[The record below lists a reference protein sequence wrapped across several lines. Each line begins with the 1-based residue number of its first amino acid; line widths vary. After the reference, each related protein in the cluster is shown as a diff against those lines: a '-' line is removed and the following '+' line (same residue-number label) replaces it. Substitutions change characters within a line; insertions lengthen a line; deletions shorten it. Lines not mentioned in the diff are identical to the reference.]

1 MKIVI
6 TLFALAMAFYAFSAF
21 AQEELTEVALAEYL
35 DMVKTNHPYFNKE
48 QLSVDIE
55 EKQAQSLL
63 GTQDWLL
70 SVVPAYSYLGKG
82 SAPEYSANELHRA
95 GVEAG
100 LDKAMW
106 NTGGRLG
113 FSMTTGYTRLHTDVG
128 TNNVYRHGFVASY
141 IHPLLQNRAGKLDR
155 LEYELSDYTIDFTQV
170 QAYENQENFLLD
182 VSIRFLD
189 WAYYAREVAIRQERL
204 EIAKRGLDDVNKRYK
219 ANLVDKVDVLR
230 SEDAVRLSEQ
240 GLVLAQSQWKAK
252 QAELAVIAGSD
263 EIFQRRPMYD
273 IYKLEELPENED
285 VIAQMKSQSRLLST
299 FDILKR
305 QLQYQR
311 GGVEDQERA
320 QLDLSVAAGLYGRDE
335 TFGES
340 LAIYHPDAT
349 ISLVFAKPLGGN
361 TAKGQLEKLDKQV
374 AQIDE
379 EKKSLEWDLEASM
392 INLLIQIHDMED
404 VLDLNK
410 KQIESAQEKTKEE
423 LKLYNQGRSQLTF
436 VIQSEDN
443 EAAARLTYAGNA
455 YLYHTLILQSLAL
468 LDEILVTE

>member
-1 MKIVI
+1 M
-6 TLFALAMAFYAFSAF
+6 
-21 AQEELTEVALAEYL
+21 
-35 DMVKTNHPYFNKE
+35 
-48 QLSVDIE
+48 
-55 EKQAQSLL
+55 
-63 GTQDWLL
+63 
-70 SVVPAYSYLGKG
+70 
-82 SAPEYSANELHRA
+82 
-95 GVEAG
+95 
-100 LDKAMW
+100 
-106 NTGGRLG
+106 
-113 FSMTTGYTRLHTDVG
+113 
-128 TNNVYRHGFVASY
+128 
-141 IHPLLQNRAGKLDR
+141 
-155 LEYELSDYTIDFTQV
+155 

-335 TFGES
+335 TF
-340 LAIYHPDAT
+340 
-349 ISLVFAKPLGGN
+349 V
-361 TAKGQLEKLDKQV
+361 V
-374 AQIDE
+374 
-379 EKKSLEWDLEASM
+379 M
-392 INLLIQIHDMED
+392 
-404 VLDLNK
+404 
-410 KQIESAQEKTKEE
+410 
-423 LKLYNQGRSQLTF
+423 
-436 VIQSEDN
+436 
-443 EAAARLTYAGNA
+443 
-455 YLYHTLILQSLAL
+455 
-468 LDEILVTE
+468 

>member
-6 TLFALAMAFYAFSAF
+6 TLCALAMAFSAFSTF
-21 AQEELTEVALAEYL
+21 AQEELTEVTLAEYL

-70 SVVPAYSYLGKG
+70 SIVPTYSYFGKG
-82 SAPEYSANELHRA
+82 SASEYSTNELHRA

-113 FSMTTGYTRLHTDVG
+113 FSMTTGLTRRD
-128 TNNVYRHGFVASY
+128 TNNVYRHGFAASY
-141 IHPLLQNRAGKLDR
+141 TQPLLQNRAGKLDR

-263 EIFQRRPMYD
+263 EIFQQRPMYD
-273 IYKLEELPENED
+273 IYKLEELPKNED

-299 FDILKR
+299 LDILKR

-320 QLDLSVAAGLYGRDE
+320 QLDLSVAAGLYGTDE
-335 TFGES
+335 AFGES
-340 LAIYHPDAT
+340 LEIYHPDAT

-379 EKKSLEWDLEASM
+379 EKRSLERDLEASM

-404 VLDLNK
+404 ILDLNK

-468 LDEILVTE
+468 LDEILVIE